1 MLVGGVVDDKIE
13 NDSYVALFSFGDQ
26 AVEIRERSVHGID
39 VFVIRNVVAE
49 IDLRRRETRR
59 NPNGVDPEILQV
71 IELGGDAL
79 EIADAVVVAV
89 SEAARIKLVEDGV
102 LPPFTAFRV
111 DLLLGVSTRSR
122 RAESENQDACCG

>member
-1 MLVGGVVDDKIE
+1 MNQSRCGDVRDD
-13 NDSYVALFSFGDQ
+13 
-26 AVEIRERSVHGID
+26 
-39 VFVIRNVVAE
+39 FVIRKVVAE

-71 IELGGDAL
+71 IEFGGDAL

-89 SEAARIKLVEDGV
+89 SEAARIKLVENGV

-122 RAESENQDACCG
+122 RAESENQDACCGYFSKHVFPSVD

>member
-1 MLVGGVVDDKIE
+1 MVDDKIE
-13 NDSYVALFSFGDQ
+13 NDFDVALFPFGDE
-26 AVEIRERSVHGID
+26 AIEIRKRAIHRID
-39 VFVIRNVVAE
+39 VFVVGNVIAE
-49 IDLRRRETRR
+49 VDLRRRKARG
-59 NPNGVDPEILQV
+59 NPNSVDAKILQV

>member
-1 MLVGGVVDDKIE
+1 MVDDKIE
-13 NDSYVALFSFGDQ
+13 NDFDVALFPFGDE
-26 AVEIRERSVHGID
+26 AIEIRERAVHGIN
-39 VFVIRNVVAE
+39 VFVIGDVVAE
-49 IDLRRRETRR
+49 VDLRRRKARR
-59 NPNGVDPEILQV
+59 DPNGVDPKVFQV

-111 DLLLGVSTRSR
+111 DLLMGVSTRSR
-122 RAESENQDACCG
+122 PAESENQDACCG